1 MVNYLM
7 KRFQQKVV
15 VITGGSSGIG
25 LASAKLFAE
34 EGAHVYIT
42 GRRQAELD
50 AAAEAI
56 GPNVT
61 AVQADASRVADL
73 QRLYQQIRTQHG
85 RVDVV
90 FANAGMVVGGAIG
103 ELTEEHY
110 DKQFDV
116 NVKGVLFTVQEALP
130 LMGAGSTVVLNASIA
145 ASVGYPD
152 SSLYS
157 ASKAAV
163 RAFARSWTADLK
175 DRGIRVNAISPG
187 PTETQVFEASGY
199 TAEQTEATKHHLA
212 ASIPLGRMARADEVA
227 RVVLFL
233 ASQDSSFMA
242 GSEVVVDGGLT
253 QV

>member
-1 MVNYLM
+1 MVNNTM

-15 VITGGSSGIG
+15 IVTGGSSGIG
-25 LASAKLFAE
+25 LAAAKLFAE

-50 AAAEAI
+50 AAAAVV

-61 AVQADASRVADL
+61 AVQADASRLSDL
-73 QRLYQQIRTQHG
+73 QRLYQQVRAAHG

-103 ELTEEHY
+103 ELTEEQY

-130 LMGAGSTVVLNASIA
+130 LMGTGSTVVLNASIA
-145 ASVGYPD
+145 ASVGYPS

-163 RAFARSWTADLK
+163 RSFARSWTADLK

-199 TAEQTEATKHHLA
+199 TAEQAEATKQHLA
-212 ASIPLGRMARADEVA
+212 ASIPLGRMARAEEVA

-233 ASQDSSFMA
+233 ASEDSSFMA
-242 GSEVVVDGGLT
+242 GSEVLVDGGLT

>member
-1 MVNYLM
+1 M
-7 KRFQQKVV
+7 KRFQQKVA

-25 LASAKLFAE
+25 LATAKLFAE

-50 AAAEAI
+50 AAASAI

-61 AVQADASRVADL
+61 AVQADASRLADL
-73 QRLYQQIRTQHG
+73 QRLYQQVRAEHARI
-85 RVDVV
+85 DVV
-90 FANAGMVVGGAIG
+90 FANAGMVVGGALG
-103 ELTEEHY
+103 ELTEEQY
-110 DKQFDV
+110 DRQFDV

-130 LMGAGSTVVLNASIA
+130 LMGAGGTVVLNASIA
-145 ASVGYPD
+145 ASVGYPG

-163 RAFARSWTADLK
+163 RSFARSWTADLK

-199 TAEQTEATKHHLA
+199 TAEQAEATKQHLA
-212 ASIPLGRMARADEVA
+212 ASIPLGRMARAEEVA

-233 ASQDSSFMA
+233 ASEDSSFMA

>member
-1 MVNYLM
+1 M
-7 KRFQQKVV
+7 KRFQQKVA

-25 LASAKLFAE
+25 LATAKLFAE

-42 GRRQAELD
+42 GRRKAELD
-50 AAAEAI
+50 AAASAI

-61 AVQADASRVADL
+61 AVQADASRLADL
-73 QRLYQQIRTQHG
+73 QRLYQQVRAEHARI
-85 RVDVV
+85 DVV
-90 FANAGMVVGGAIG
+90 FANAGMVVGGALG
-103 ELTEEHY
+103 ELTEEQY
-110 DKQFDV
+110 DRQFDV

-130 LMGAGSTVVLNASIA
+130 LMGAGGTVVLNASIA
-145 ASVGYPD
+145 ASVGYPG

-163 RAFARSWTADLK
+163 RSFARSWTADLK

-199 TAEQTEATKHHLA
+199 TAEQAEATKQHLA
-212 ASIPLGRMARADEVA
+212 ASIPLGRMARAEEVA

-233 ASQDSSFMA
+233 ASEDSSFMA

>member
-1 MVNYLM
+1 MVNNTM

-15 VITGGSSGIG
+15 IVTGGSSGIG
-25 LASAKLFAE
+25 LAAAKLFAE

-50 AAAEAI
+50 AAAAAI
-56 GPNVT
+56 GPNVS
-61 AVQADASRVADL
+61 AVQADASRLADL
-73 QRLYQQIRTQHG
+73 QQLYQRARTEHG

-90 FANAGMVVGGAIG
+90 FANAGMVVSGAIG
-103 ELTEEHY
+103 ELSEEHY

-130 LMGAGSTVVLNASIA
+130 LMGPGSTVVLNASIA
-145 ASVGYPD
+145 ASVGYPS

-163 RAFARSWTADLK
+163 RSFARSWTADLK

-199 TAEQTEATKHHLA
+199 TAEQAEAAKQHLA
-212 ASIPLGRMARADEVA
+212 SSIPLGRMARAEEVA

-233 ASQDSSFMA
+233 ASEDSSFMA
-242 GSEVVVDGGLT
+242 GSEVTVDGGLT